1 MSRDIINAPA
11 LQEAIE
17 EALSD
22 APPALRAYQSGLRA
36 YLRRATESH
45 KSIRK
50 AHCRKNDPSWAQTKF
65 DEGRV
70 LYRLYEKDRDELIED
85 IRNQY
90 DELGQVAVMAREGCA
105 PIQRDAAAFLKS
117 LPHRRGDIRDLGREA
132 WSLID
137 QAETA
142 ALRARRHE
150 VIRPPAH
157 IAAGSLRG
165 IRCVSINEVAQL
177 GRNAQNCLSDNE
189 EYWKQFASGEI
200 DIWSL
205 YNGDRLVAAL
215 EVKRATNKVA
225 EAFGPSNATIGLHD
239 VREVTQFC
247 MVAGFGIG
255 RECEGLLAEFAT
267 SFLVEPRLVEDG
279 KRIAIYAEWPTAVRI
294 DLSDS
299 GSRMA
304 MFGGST
310 ETLVLSFDPGRRCGE
325 SAFEQGDPRQS
336 IARFGR
342 KRLRRIVRAI
352 ALDQTAPTLVQ
363 HRLLALAA

>member
-22 APPALRAYQSGLRA
+22 TPPALRDYLPGLRA
-36 YLRRATESH
+36 YLRRAAESH
-45 KSIRK
+45 ESIRT
-50 AHCRKNDPSWAQTKF
+50 AHRRKSDPSWAQTKF

-70 LYRLYEKDRDELIED
+70 LYRLYARDRDDLVED
-85 IRNQY
+85 IRNQF
-90 DELGQVAVMAREGCA
+90 DELVQVAVLARDKRA
-105 PIQRDAAAFLKS
+105 RVQRNAASFLKS

-132 WSLID
+132 WRLIE

-150 VIRPPAH
+150 IIRRPAH
-157 IAAGSLRG
+157 ISAGPLHG
-165 IRCVSINEVAQL
+165 TRCVSIDEVARL
-177 GRNAQNCLSDNE
+177 GRTARNCLSDNE
-189 EYWKQFASGEI
+189 DYWKQFASGDI

-205 YNGDRLVAAL
+205 HDGNRLVAAL
-215 EVKRATNKVA
+215 EVKRASNEVA
-225 EAFGPSNATIGLHD
+225 EAFGPSNATISLHD
-239 VREVTQFC
+239 IREVTQFC

-255 RECEGLLAEFAT
+255 RGCDGLLAEFAT
-267 SFLVEPRLVEDG
+267 PYLVEPRVVEDG

-299 GSRMA
+299 SSRMTI
-304 MFGGST
+304 FSGLT
-310 ETLVLSFDPGRRCGE
+310 ETLALSFDPERRCGE
-325 SAFEQGDPRQS
+325 SALEQGDPRQS
-336 IARFGR
+336 IVRFGR

-363 HRLLALAA
+363 HRLLTLAA